1 MINHGPFYTT
11 CSVDTGVPTGYGGS
25 LTGGQTG
32 VLGQTAARGG
42 EKEKEMEAAERAM
55 IDRDGSGRRKEVL
68 RALYA
73 TTVGMTSQYMHRR
86 GPGDVSVHPGRFDT
100 TTRLMASEPSFFV
113 EDTSGS
119 GTVSV
124 RVRE

>member
-1 MINHGPFYTT
+1 
-11 CSVDTGVPTGYGGS
+11 
-25 LTGGQTG
+25 
-32 VLGQTAARGG
+32 
-42 EKEKEMEAAERAM
+42 MEAAERAM

-86 GPGDVSVHPGRFDT
+86 GPGDVSVHPGRLDT
-100 TTRLMASEPSFFV
+100 TKTRLIDAASEPSFFA

-124 RVRE
+124 RVRVRE